1 MQVAIQLSNW
11 QLAVLVVLP
20 SLVSVSAWLNNNS
33 RIGDLS
39 GQLLQFRNEVN
50 QRFLQVDQHFRDVN
64 QRLDVLTGIVN
75 DIEKRVT
82 KVEARLHM
90 E

>member
-20 SLVSVSAWLNNNS
+20 SLVTMAAWLNNNS

-39 GQLLQFRNEVN
+39 TNLSQFRGEVS
-50 QRFLQVDQHFRDVN
+50 QRFLQVDQHFREVN

-75 DIEKRVT
+75 DIDKRVT

-90 E
+90 G

>member
-64 QRLDVLTGIVN
+64 QRLDVLTGVVN
-75 DIEKRVT
+75 DIDKRVT
-82 KVEARLHM
+82 KVEAHLHM